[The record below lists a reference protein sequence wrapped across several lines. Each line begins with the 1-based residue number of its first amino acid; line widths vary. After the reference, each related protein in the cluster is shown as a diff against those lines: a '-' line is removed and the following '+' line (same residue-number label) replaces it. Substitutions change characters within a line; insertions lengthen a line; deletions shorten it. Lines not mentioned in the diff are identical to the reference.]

1 MICGS
6 LPIEME
12 GVKTASIV
20 ASNLYFEQKK
30 LVNVFY
36 SQKSKNA
43 ASKKKE
49 MVKRVY

>member
-20 ASNLYFEQKK
+20 ASNLYFEQKIGQC
-30 LVNVFY
+30 FPF
-36 SQKSKNA
+36 QKSKKA
-43 ASKKKE
+43 TSKKKE